1 MYDGVCFRNKYGY
14 MLQYLKTDI
23 STVWLALTSNRLMMC
38 INWNW
43 HMSMA
48 FIDLKLIGEYFYDM
62 TYPEVWIY
70 VKNNWLASFV

>member
-1 MYDGVCFRNKYGY
+1 
-14 MLQYLKTDI
+14 
-23 STVWLALTSNRLMMC
+23 
-38 INWNW
+38 
-43 HMSMA
+43 MSMA